1 MKILGISGRRQSG
14 KDTTAAHL
22 RNLLKHRFRVNVAST
37 SDWPKQILYGAGVPR
52 EALHGTDAEK
62 SALLPCGASG
72 RDLTRDLYNLLTRH
86 DPAALIGHVIE
97 ESRIMRYNLL
107 VMPCIRNI
115 VDVERIHA
123 DGGLVVR
130 LDRVPHPGD
139 THREETELEGYPH
152 FDYHVPDGS
161 PLDAVG
167 NVMQFLNTRGWFDD
181 ADD

>member
-14 KDTTAAHL
+14 KDTIAKYL
-22 RNLLKHRFRVNVAST
+22 RNLLKYRFRVNVAST
-37 SDWPKQILYGAGVPR
+37 ADWPKQILYGAGVPR

-86 DPAALIGHVIE
+86 DPAALIDRVID
-97 ESRIMRYNLL
+97 ESRIMRHNLL

-123 DGGLVVR
+123 NGGLVVR
-130 LDRVPHPGD
+130 LDRVPHSGD
-139 THREETELEGYPH
+139 TRREEIELDGYPH
-152 FDYHVPDGS
+152 FDYHVADKP
-161 PLDAVG
+161 PLDVVVD
-167 NVMQFLNTRGWFDD
+167 VMHFLNTRGWFDD